1 MGEKSVVGEEDLV
14 ARCTMLRERLREFLT
29 WGSFN
34 CTFDDSDGILLWNCG
49 VQFLDGRN
57 SQFLKLLLWKL
68 DCINLCCI
76 ATFRSFFTLWTFN
89 FERQK
94 RPRAEFVYFL
104 NFALRVRVRPEKV
117 RDIV

>member
-1 MGEKSVVGEEDLV
+1 MGGKSVVGEEELD

-76 ATFRSFFTLWTFN
+76 ATFRSFLYIRRLILRGKKDLELN
-89 FERQK
+89 LSI
-94 RPRAEFVYFL
+94 FL
-104 NFALRVRVRPEKV
+104 ILS
-117 RDIV
+117 